1 MNISNLVERS
11 ISRKFQ
17 KKYLKEITQLLK
29 PFKNGEFKA
38 TYLYINEYGDLIES
52 TWLGSLRGLN
62 PSGQTYAQS
71 AFEKYQDSLFHEI
84 LEREVSDLGYYISIQ
99 DNEVN
104 LENGPF
110 GFITTDGTLF
120 YDEGQ
125 NVIAESEEELKEYQE
140 ETGVFLPVVVTENDS
155 PECHYYFKE
164 S

>member
-1 MNISNLVERS
+1 MNILNLVERS
-11 ISRKFQ
+11 ISRKFR

-29 PFKNGEFKA
+29 PFKNGEFKNA
-38 TYLYINEYGDLIES
+38 YLFINEYRDLIES

-99 DNEVN
+99 DDEVH
-104 LENGPF
+104 LENLQA
-110 GFITTDGTLF
+110 GFIATDGTLF
-120 YDEGQ
+120 YDEGR

-155 PECHYYFKE
+155 PECHYYF
-164 S
+164 